1 MIRLVPPLM
10 ASCVM
15 RHMRFKSDG
24 RRTSGTGT
32 LPKRFI
38 SQPYAGIL
46 KWDSSSH
53 PRTNCGMAQY
63 SMKGSNRLTWL
74 AMKKDVRWASKPPER
89 RAWTCAPAETALQ
102 PIMLARIQKDAE
114 KDQQWHNKKEMQT
127 AEDPQDRA
135 AYHQPGPFHIQMFT
149 AAGRM
154 SSARHSSVS
163 TSPSIMISTG
173 AVPLNST

>member
-89 RAWTCAPAETALQ
+89 RAWTCAPERNAMRRQKLRCNQSCSRGSRKMPRKISSGTTRKKCKPLKIHRIALRTTNQ
-102 PIMLARIQKDAE
+102 ARFIYRCPRRRE
-114 KDQQWHNKKEMQT
+114 EC
-127 AEDPQDRA
+127 RV
-135 AYHQPGPFHIQMFT
+135 PGTPV
-149 AAGRM
+149 
-154 SSARHSSVS
+154 SALHHRS
-163 TSPSIMISTG
+163 
-173 AVPLNST
+173 